1 MLLLCCESLH
11 YASHAD
17 PARAPPDPGRGSAG
31 KRYNDEMRFIGL
43 VVLLWGAI
51 GGADVRAQE
60 GSATPAQAEP
70 PAPELTAASKAHY
83 DAGRAYF
90 AAGETKRAI
99 DEFRSGQRDDDRPA
113 FDYNLGVCYEKLG
126 DAARAVAA
134 FRRFAARASQ
144 QERTETNLEPRIAAL
159 EPRVGTVVVSA
170 HPDDVQ
176 LVVDGEPTRLGDER
190 MLRLTAG
197 THRFA
202 ASRDGYLAKQAEV
215 VVTGGGSTTVDLTLE
230 LAGARTNRKLR
241 KLALGLGIAGG
252 IVVVGLAVGL
262 GVGLTRP
269 GSIAEGNVPAITV
282 HP

>member
-1 MLLLCCESLH
+1 MT
-11 YASHAD
+11 
-17 PARAPPDPGRGSAG
+17 
-31 KRYNDEMRFIGL
+31 KMRFIGPL
-43 VVLLWGAI
+43 VLAGLVMSAH
-51 GGADVRAQE
+51 AVAQE
-60 GSATPAQAEP
+60 Q
-70 PAPELTAASKAHY
+70 PAPQPSAAQPEPNLTTASRAHY

-90 AAGETKRAI
+90 AQGDTRRAI
-99 DEFRSGQRDDDRPA
+99 DEFRAGQRDDDRPA

-134 FRRFAARASQ
+134 FRRFAARSPQ
-144 QERTETNLEPRIAAL
+144 QTAETHLDERIAAL
-159 EPRVGTVVVSA
+159 EPRVGLVVVTSRT
-170 HPDDVQ
+170 DGIQ
-176 LVVDGEPTRLGDER
+176 LTVDGERASLGEER

-197 THRFA
+197 THHFA
-202 ASRDGYLAKQAEV
+202 ASREGYLRKEGDV

-269 GSIAEGNVPAITV
+269 EAITPGNVSAITV